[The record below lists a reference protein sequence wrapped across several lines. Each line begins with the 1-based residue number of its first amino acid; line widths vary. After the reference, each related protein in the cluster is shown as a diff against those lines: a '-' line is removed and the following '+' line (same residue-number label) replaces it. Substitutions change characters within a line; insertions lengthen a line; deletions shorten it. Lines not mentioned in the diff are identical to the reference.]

1 MAVVQ
6 RELVERRR
14 WLTQEQFIEDWAVAQ
29 LMPGPNVINLSM
41 VIGERHFGWRGALSA
56 LAGMLLA
63 PLVVVLLLAALY
75 GSVAHHPTAQGALRG
90 MGAVAAGLVIGSG
103 LKLLGAL
110 RHNPMGAL
118 ACAALG
124 TVTALAIAWL
134 RWPMTTVLPAVGTVA
149 VWWAWRGLPDTPSK
163 P

>member
-14 WLTQEQFIEDWAVAQ
+14 WLTPEQFLEDWAVAQ

-41 VIGERHFGWRGALSA
+41 VIGDRHFGWRGALSA

-63 PLVVVLLLAALY
+63 PLVLVLALASLY
-75 GSVAHHPTAQGALRG
+75 GSVADHPTAQGALRG
-90 MGAVAAGLVIGSG
+90 MGAVSAGLVIGTG
-103 LKLLGAL
+103 LKLMKAL
-110 RHNPMGAL
+110 RHNPLGAF
-118 ACAALG
+118 ACALIG
-124 TVTALAIAWL
+124 TLTALAIAWL
-134 RWPMTTVLPAVGTVA
+134 RWPLTTVLPAMGTVA
-149 VWWAWRGLPDTPSK
+149 VAWAWRRLAHTPDK

>member
-14 WLTQEQFIEDWAVAQ
+14 WLTREQFLEDWAVAQ

-41 VIGERHFGWRGALSA
+41 VLGDRHFGWKGAVSA
-56 LAGMLLA
+56 VAGMLLA
-63 PLVVVLLLAALY
+63 PLVLVLLLAALY
-75 GSVAHHPTAQGALRG
+75 GSIAHHPMAQGALRG
-90 MGAVAAGLVIGSG
+90 MGAVSAGLVIGTG

-118 ACAALG
+118 ACALFGAL
-124 TVTALAIAWL
+124 TLMAIAWL
-134 RWPMTTVLPAVGTVA
+134 RWPLTSVLPAIGTLA
-149 VWWAWRGLPDTPSK
+149 VLWAWHCLPEPTNQ
-163 P
+163 

>member
-14 WLTQEQFIEDWAVAQ
+14 WLTPEQFIEDWAVAQ

-41 VIGERHFGWRGALSA
+41 VIGDRHFGWRGALSA

-63 PLVVVLLLAALY
+63 PLVLVLLLAALY
-75 GSVAHHPTAQGALRG
+75 GSVADHPTAQGALRG
-90 MGAVAAGLVIGSG
+90 MGAVSAGLVIGTG
-103 LKLLGAL
+103 LKLMKAL

-118 ACAALG
+118 ACTVIG
-124 TVTALAIAWL
+124 GVTALTIAWL
-134 RWPMTTVLPAVGTVA
+134 RWPLTTVLPAMGTLAVA
-149 VWWAWRGLPDTPSK
+149 WAWRRLANTPENA
-163 P
+163 